1 MTNDN
6 DDLGPDGMQIFRVG
20 DRRWAVFSEVG
31 DFIAVLDYDQAQPLI
46 FRPEARRQFL
56 AEHAQDLVHLDSCNR

>member
-6 DDLGPDGMQIFRVG
+6 NDNLGPDGMQIFHVAE
-20 DRRWAVFSEVG
+20 RRWAAFTAVG
-31 DFIAVLDYDQAQPLI
+31 DFIAVLDYDQARPLL

-56 AEHAQDLVHLDSCNR
+56 AEHGYQVNGAS